1 MATLLARTGRHR
13 QRYVD
18 QFRLV
23 AGCIPYKL
31 EKNVE
36 DQGSNVEDR
45 VLVLMISTPK
55 RDDLVFPKGG
65 WEDDETLDEAA
76 CREAIEEAGVKG
88 ILDENPLGVWEFRS
102 KSSQNS
108 CTLAGG
114 CRGYM
119 FGLQVTEELD
129 HWPGQASYSRKWL
142 TIEEASEHCRYEW
155 MRDALKHFLTSLSRR
170 KDLGRRSDLAE
181 IRMIPVSKNEVEG
194 AMLSPNYLVRPSG
207 AQHLEDSSSK
217 RVVQV

>member
-1 MATLLARTGRHR
+1 MQCLNLLPSARFLSFFFVSIFATDCKPRIQIMATLLARTGRHR

-129 HWPGQASYSRKWL
+129 HWPGQASYSRKW
-142 TIEEASEHCRYEW
+142 
-155 MRDALKHFLTSLSRR
+155 
-170 KDLGRRSDLAE
+170 
-181 IRMIPVSKNEVEG
+181 VSVFVFTYNRNTR
-194 AMLSPNYLVRPSG
+194 NYHGILFICTFVFIC
-207 AQHLEDSSSK
+207 
-217 RVVQV
+217 